1 MSTFLFIGNQCFPH
15 FRFLFSPCHASRHE
29 VPLPLPRRFR
39 DRQGNVLFFCR
50 IVFFFI
56 EKAFILMCNE
66 FVGCVPCK
74 TSTLNFLYV
83 FNGYSVD
90 LSKTFISWNH
100 FKIYSQ
106 IKLTFCKIFCEQLWE
121 CDLMNHNLIIGG
133 HA

>member
-1 MSTFLFIGNQCFPH
+1 
-15 FRFLFSPCHASRHE
+15 
-29 VPLPLPRRFR
+29 
-39 DRQGNVLFFCR
+39 
-50 IVFFFI
+50 
-56 EKAFILMCNE
+56 MCNE

-121 CDLMNHNLIIGG
+121 CDLTNHNLIIGG
-133 HA
+133 HAWVILTMMKKLHKNILKLLVVFF